1 MAAVLELIATTIVPE
16 NFTLANNSTNSTHV
30 REWLSFVL
38 SLIMDIPQTTF
49 GPGHPIF
56 CVCYILDAIVVLL
69 YVKTSLRP

>member
-38 SLIMDIPQTTF
+38 SLIMDIPRQLLALRF
-49 GPGHPIF
+49 F
-56 CVCYILDAIVVLL
+56 CVGYIRDSIVVLL
-69 YVKTSLRP
+69 YVRTSLRP